1 MLMRDRIFGYLNY
14 ISTVWPVTYPGL
26 TIEYGCENYG
36 PLSIYVMVK
45 YDDFCIKRIF
55 GIDDMSDYDDAYFNV
70 ICNTIKAIRD
80 EVMEKG
86 ERNGA
91 IRYFA
96 EREMRAVHSI
106 DYNRVPPLPLIKTR
120 PMPMPKPKKIIL
132 NDPATIILWSDNTK
146 TIVKKNSKD
155 KKFDPEKG
163 IALCYMKKALGNKG
177 NYNNVF
183 KEWIK

>member
-1 MLMRDRIFGYLNY
+1 MLPMRDRIRWYLDY
-14 ISTVWPVTYPGL
+14 IDTVWPSEFPGL
-26 TIEYGCENYG
+26 TIEYGQESYG
-36 PLSIYVMVK
+36 PLSIYVIVK
-45 YDDFCIKRIF
+45 YGNFSIKRVF
-55 GIDDMSDYDDAYFNV
+55 YVDHMIDRDGDTTLEYFK
-70 ICNTIKAIRD
+70 NTIKHMRD

-86 ERNGA
+86 ERN
-91 IRYFA
+91 
-96 EREMRAVHSI
+96 MRAVHYIPYVS
-106 DYNRVPPLPLIKTR
+106 NRSL
-120 PMPMPKPKKIIL
+120 PMPKPKKIIL

>member
-1 MLMRDRIFGYLNY
+1 MISMRDRIMGYLEY
-14 ISTVWPVTYPGL
+14 INITWPTTYPGL

-36 PLSIYVMVK
+36 TLSIYVIAT
-45 YDDFCIKRIF
+45 YDGFSIRRVFDVGSPNMPDDNTYFKCITN
-55 GIDDMSDYDDAYFNV
+55 SLQHL
-70 ICNTIKAIRD
+70 RD
-80 EVMEKG
+80 KVMEKG
-86 ERNGA
+86 EEQERRNTRTMA
-91 IRYFA
+91 RIC
-96 EREMRAVHSI
+96 
-106 DYNRVPPLPLIKTR
+106 YNSYLPLFTL
-120 PMPMPKPKKIIL
+120 PKPEKIIL

>member
-1 MLMRDRIFGYLNY
+1 MLMRDRIMRYLEY
-14 ISTVWPVTYPGL
+14 INITWPTTYPGL

-36 PLSIYVMVK
+36 PLSIYVIAT
-45 YDDFCIKRIF
+45 YDRFSIRRVFDVGDRNMPDDDTYFKCITDSIHHL
-55 GIDDMSDYDDAYFNV
+55 
-70 ICNTIKAIRD
+70 RD
-80 EVMEKG
+80 KVMEKA
-86 ERNGA
+86 EVYR
-91 IRYFA
+91 RYASWDPSYISPFYA
-96 EREMRAVHSI
+96 
-106 DYNRVPPLPLIKTR
+106 
-120 PMPMPKPKKIIL
+120 MPKPKKIIL

-183 KEWIK
+183 KDWIK

>member
-1 MLMRDRIFGYLNY
+1 MLPMRDRIMWYLDY
-14 ISTVWPVTYPGL
+14 IDTVWPSEFPGL
-26 TIEYGCENYG
+26 TIEYGREGYG
-36 PLSIYVMVK
+36 PLFIYVIVK
-45 YDDFCIKRIF
+45 YDGFCIKRIF
-55 GIDDMSDYDDAYFNV
+55 NVDDSMINDDAHFDL
-70 ICNTIKAIRD
+70 IKDTIKAIRD
-80 EVMEKG
+80 EVIEKG
-86 ERNGA
+86 EKR
-91 IRYFA
+91 RA
-96 EREMRAVHSI
+96 ERAIPYI
-106 DYNRVPPLPLIKTR
+106 DYNRIPPLPLIQTR

-183 KEWIK
+183 KDWIK

>member
-1 MLMRDRIFGYLNY
+1 MLPIRDRIMWYLSY
-14 ISTVWPVTYPGL
+14 IDTVWPSEFPGL
-26 TIEYGCENYG
+26 TIEYGRESYG
-36 PLSIYVMVK
+36 PLSIYVIVR
-45 YDDFCIKRIF
+45 YNGFCIKRIF
-55 GIDDMSDYDDAYFNV
+55 GVDDMANNSDETLEY
-70 ICNTIKAIRD
+70 IKSVMQKTRD
-80 EVMEKG
+80 EVIEKG
-86 ERNGA
+86 KEQER
-91 IRYFA
+91 RD
-96 EREMRAVHSI
+96 MRAIPYI
-106 DYNRVPPLPLIKTR
+106 DYNRIPPLPLIQTR

-183 KEWIK
+183 KDWIK

>member
-1 MLMRDRIFGYLNY
+1 MLPMRDRIRWYLDY
-14 ISTVWPVTYPGL
+14 IDTVWPSEFPGL
-26 TIEYGCENYG
+26 TIEYGQESYG
-36 PLSIYVMVK
+36 PLSIYVIVK
-45 YDDFCIKRIF
+45 YGDFCIKRIF
-55 GIDDMSDYDDAYFNV
+55 NVDDMANNSDAALEY
-70 ICNTIKAIRD
+70 IKSVMQKTRD
-80 EVMEKG
+80 EVIEKG
-86 ERNGA
+86 ERNSIAA
-91 IRYFA
+91 IKNYCRNDVMA
-96 EREMRAVHSI
+96 TRAIWSTILAQSNKNV
-106 DYNRVPPLPLIKTR
+106 
-120 PMPMPKPKKIIL
+120 MPKPKKIIL

>member
-1 MLMRDRIFGYLNY
+1 MLIYDKIIDYFKY
-14 ISTVWPVTYPGL
+14 ISMIWPREFYGL
-26 TIEYGCENYG
+26 TIEYGQDEYI
-36 PLSIYVMVK
+36 PFSIYAIVG
-45 YDDFCIKRIF
+45 YNGFYIKRVFHVDNMFDGDTALEYIRNTMEK
-55 GIDDMSDYDDAYFNV
+55 IRYEV
-70 ICNTIKAIRD
+70 I
-80 EVMEKG
+80 EKG
-86 ERNGA
+86 EKDRRIANSINKYIEKSRQA
-91 IRYFA
+91 PIL
-96 EREMRAVHSI
+96 SI
-106 DYNRVPPLPLIKTR
+106 DTSTWHPYLPLH
-120 PMPMPKPKKIIL
+120 PMPKPKKIIL

>member
-1 MLMRDRIFGYLNY
+1 MLSMHDRIMWYLSY
-14 ISTVWPVTYPGL
+14 IDTVWPSEFPGL
-26 TIEYGCENYG
+26 IIEYGREGYG
-36 PLSIYVMVK
+36 PLSIYVIVK
-45 YDDFCIKRIF
+45 YGDFCIKRIF
-55 GIDDMSDYDDAYFNV
+55 HVDDTINDDAHFDL
-70 ICNTIKAIRD
+70 IKDTLKAIRD
-80 EVMEKG
+80 EVIEKG
-86 ERNGA
+86 EKR
-91 IRYFA
+91 RA
-96 EREMRAVHSI
+96 ERAIPYI
-106 DYNRVPPLPLIKTR
+106 DYNRIPPLALLQTR

-183 KEWIK
+183 KDWIK

>member
-1 MLMRDRIFGYLNY
+1 MLMRDRIMRYLEY
-14 ISTVWPVTYPGL
+14 INITWPTIYPGL

-36 PLSIYVMVK
+36 LLSIYVIAGYNGFYCKRVFHLDSMIN
-45 YDDFCIKRIF
+45 DDTTFEYIRNAMEKIR
-55 GIDDMSDYDDAYFNV
+55 YEV
-70 ICNTIKAIRD
+70 I
-80 EVMEKG
+80 EKG
-86 ERNGA
+86 E
-91 IRYFA
+91 
-96 EREMRAVHSI
+96 ERRKTLNSVYGTGCIISRPHI
-106 DYNRVPPLPLIKTR
+106 DLSTWHPY
-120 PMPMPKPKKIIL
+120 MPKPKKIIL

-183 KEWIK
+183 KDWIK

>member
-1 MLMRDRIFGYLNY
+1 MYDMVLEYLKY
-14 ISTVWPVTYPGL
+14 IKVVWSVTYPGL
-26 TIEYGCENYG
+26 TIEYGCEKKYG
-36 PLSIYVMVK
+36 PYSIYVIAT
-45 YDDFCIKRIF
+45 YDRFSIRRVFD
-55 GIDDMSDYDDAYFNV
+55 IDDHAMPDDTYFKCITNSLHHL
-70 ICNTIKAIRD
+70 RD
-80 EVMEKG
+80 KVMEK
-86 ERNGA
+86 
-91 IRYFA
+91 
-96 EREMRAVHSI
+96 REEKDRRTINYIKDHLH
-106 DYNRVPPLPLIKTR
+106 PLPMIQMC

-183 KEWIK
+183 KDWIK

>member
-1 MLMRDRIFGYLNY
+1 MLSICDRIMWFLSY
-14 ISTVWPVTYPGL
+14 IDTVWPSEFPGL
-26 TIEYGCENYG
+26 TIEYGREDYG
-36 PLSIYVMVK
+36 PLSIYVIVK
-45 YDDFCIKRIF
+45 YDSFCIKRIF
-55 GIDDMSDYDDAYFNV
+55 NVDDMINDDAHFDL
-70 ICNTIKAIRD
+70 IRD
-80 EVMEKG
+80 TIEHMREEVIEKG
-86 ERNGA
+86 EKRRN
-91 IRYFA
+91 ILRERA
-96 EREMRAVHSI
+96 ERRDMRAIPYI
-106 DYNRVPPLPLIKTR
+106 DYNCIPPLPLIQTR
-120 PMPMPKPKKIIL
+120 PMPKPKKIIL